1 MRKTLGLDFGHCEV
15 AVSLCIDGKK
25 PENLILDGSKA
36 KVIPAQIALS
46 QEQIAKSWSFGGSQ
60 WDIAMLSQLGEIAI
74 GDDAAPKNDDS
85 GTVINFM
92 YFKKA
97 PEYFDELFEDQ
108 VPRGLLMAAFL
119 YQLVNQIFEYN
130 PDYLGEED
138 RREIELLV
146 GCPTTQ
152 EWTSKSAVKRYTELI
167 SRATGIRNVR
177 IVPESRAAMFSSIES
192 AQTRVSAAG
201 GAMVF
206 DFGSSTADCTYML
219 LGRKCMEF
227 SWRLGAQAIEA
238 QMARVAFD
246 GQKPSLTSRVY
257 VTNQLRKQKEL
268 YYAGTFGPKGQRLI
282 YDVMDKD
289 GNDIEAYIRV
299 NDKQMEEVT
308 AGEDHE
314 IEIVCDSMDTRVGT
328 WQALCRE
335 FFLEAKDR
343 LDAQDLPYSDVV
355 LTGGASKMTFVREYC
370 REIFGDSVEI
380 HVEKNPSFSVANGLG
395 WVSSIDARVPG
406 IIADSRAELMKNQS
420 ISINQLKSNIAV
432 KLQKIVADITKVKA
446 KTWADI
452 PEDRSFGDLID
463 MISNEISS
471 ETIQNK
477 ILNIMEQELSA
488 WKISYKDAV
497 RNLVNRNTASLMTEK
512 IAEGVILTDDVWE
525 SLQASNLAIGAINV
539 KKILDDIDLNSML
552 NSVLQGAISWTF
564 LLIGMEIG
572 GPLGAAIAWL
582 IAQGINVLLHDNN
595 VQKPRNQSYRQ
606 KLKDKII
613 NAMNKPDRSKKI
625 EESLTEYLK
634 DIENKYP
641 QIMDSTLKT
650 AYEIVTLSRFEK

>member
-1 MRKTLGLDFGHCEV
+1 MRKTLGLDYGHCEV

-46 QEQIAKSWSFGGSQ
+46 QEQIAKCWSAGSGQ
-60 WDIAMLSQLGEIAI
+60 WDFSTLSQLGKIAI
-74 GDDAAPKNDDS
+74 GDDASPKNDDS
-85 GTVINFM
+85 STVINFM

-97 PEYFDELFEDQ
+97 PEYFDDVIENQ
-108 VPRGLLMAAFL
+108 VPRGLLMAAYL

-138 RREIELLV
+138 RGEIELLV

-152 EWTSKSAVKRYTELI
+152 EWTGKSAVKRYKELI
-167 SRATGIRNVR
+167 SHATGIRNVR

-192 AQTRVSAAG
+192 AQSSVSAAG
-201 GAMVF
+201 GAIVF

-219 LGRKCMEF
+219 LGRKCIEF

-246 GQKPSLTSRVY
+246 GQKPSLISRVY

-282 YDVMDKD
+282 YDVTDKNGD
-289 GNDIEAYIRV
+289 DIEAYIRV

-314 IEIVCDSMDTRVGT
+314 IEIVCDSMDTKVGA
-328 WQALCRE
+328 WQSLCRD
-335 FFLEAKDR
+335 FFREAKDR

-355 LTGGASKMTFVREYC
+355 LTGGASKMAFVREYC
-370 REIFGDSVEI
+370 QEVFGDSVEI

-406 IIADSRAELMKNQS
+406 IVADSKVELMKNQS

-432 KLQKIVADITKVKA
+432 KLQKIVAEITKRQA
-446 KTWADI
+446 NSWAAI
-452 PEDRSFGDLID
+452 PEDRSFGDLIS

-471 ETIQNK
+471 ESIQNQ
-477 ILNIMEQELSA
+477 IVGIMEEELSA
-488 WKISYKDAV
+488 WKISYKNAV
-497 RNLVNRNTASLMTEK
+497 RDLVNRNAASLMTEK

-525 SLQASNLAIGAINV
+525 SLQASSLAIGAIDV

-552 NSVLQGAISWTF
+552 NSVLQGAIAWTF
-564 LLIGMEIG
+564 LVIGLEIG
-572 GPLGAAIAWL
+572 GPLGAAVAWL
-582 IAQGINVLLHDNN
+582 IAQGINVLLRDNN
-595 VQKPRNQSYRQ
+595 VQKPRNQNYRQ
-606 KLKDKII
+606 KLKDKIVA
-613 NAMNKPDRSKKI
+613 AMNKPDRSKKI

-634 DIENKYP
+634 DIENEYP
-641 QIMDSTLKT
+641 QIVDATLKT